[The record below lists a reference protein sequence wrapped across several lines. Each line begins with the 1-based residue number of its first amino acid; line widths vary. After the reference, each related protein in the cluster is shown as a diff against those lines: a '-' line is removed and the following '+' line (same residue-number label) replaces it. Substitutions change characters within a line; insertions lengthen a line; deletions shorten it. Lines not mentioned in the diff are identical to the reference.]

1 MASLLSLPDDV
12 LVQVL
17 VASLTTRALPL
28 LRLSS
33 VRRQSPYALYLSG
46 VFTPHHRG
54 KLPAI
59 NLPCRTS
66 HHSDLD

>member
-1 MASLLSLPDDV
+1 MASLLSLPDEI

-17 VASLTTRALPL
+17 IASLTTRAL

-33 VRRQSPYALYLSG
+33 VRRQPPYALYLSG